1 MAAVDPVPSDRGPA
15 GWYGKLASLGDFA
28 QRRLPP
34 HWVRHCD
41 PWLAGLM
48 RELPRELGPRW
59 LDTYLTA
66 PVLRFA
72 WAPGVVDM
80 RWWFGVLMPSCDNV
94 GRYFPLLIAQSRVH
108 PALDR
113 AALEHLERWYAAVAH
128 AALRTLGDGVA
139 LESFEQALAAA
150 PAWPMAA
157 PPPAAPQADGS
168 WQSFSAPTSRW
179 RDALPQLA
187 AGELLERL
195 AGCTLWSPALAPPTA
210 AALRWGPGLPSAE
223 RLAPMLQAVTPSAP
237 PPTLQS
243 R

>member
-1 MAAVDPVPSDRGPA
+1 MAAVETETSAQGPP

-41 PWLAGLM
+41 TWLAGLM
-48 RELPRELGPRW
+48 RELPHELGPRW

-94 GRYFPLLIAQSRVH
+94 GRYFPLLITQSRMH
-108 PALDR
+108 PPIDRQSLD
-113 AALEHLERWYAAVAH
+113 HLERWYTVVARV
-128 AALRTLGDGVA
+128 ALQTLGDGASVDG
-139 LESFEQALAAA
+139 FEQALAGA
-150 PAWPMAA
+150 PAWPLAGM
-157 PPPAAPQADGS
+157 PPPAPIAEGPWLQFTAS
-168 WQSFSAPTSRW
+168 SSSW
-179 RDALPQLA
+179 RDAVPLLA

-195 AGCTLWSPALAPPTA
+195 AGCTLWSPALPAPAPA
-210 AALRWGPGLPSAE
+210 NLRWGPGLPT
-223 RLAPMLQAVTPSAP
+223 VTGFAGLLKADGQ
-237 PPTLQS
+237 T
-243 R
+243 